1 MFHLFNQQ
9 EEESKKMDQYQD
21 NSAPEVQKILLG
33 SAGRQNVLKLYMN
46 DKPVDILWGTVANL
60 NIISKEYINSLF
72 SNVVMKDF
80 YNILSDVDKSQVRL
94 GN

>member
-1 MFHLFNQQ
+1 MG
-9 EEESKKMDQYQD
+9 QYQD
-21 NSAPEVQKILLG
+21 NLALKVQKILLG
-33 SAGRQNVLKLYMN
+33 SAGRQNVLKLYMK
-46 DKPVDILWGTVANL
+46 DKPVDILWNTMANL
-60 NIISKEYINSLF
+60 SIISKEYINSLF